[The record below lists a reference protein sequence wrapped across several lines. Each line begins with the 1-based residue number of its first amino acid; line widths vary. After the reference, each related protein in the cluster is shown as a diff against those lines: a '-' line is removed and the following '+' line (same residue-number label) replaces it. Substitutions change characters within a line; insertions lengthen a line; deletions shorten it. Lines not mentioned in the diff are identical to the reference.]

1 MSDEP
6 MFQNIQL
13 VTDPRTGAVKGMN
26 IQLIYGQ
33 TEAEATILLR
43 PDQSLPSTDDS
54 IRQEILRLG
63 EALQTAAKSPL
74 GVSSRH
80 PARK

>member
-6 MFQNIQL
+6 IFHNIQL
-13 VTDPRTGAVKGMN
+13 VTDPRTGVVKGMT
-26 IQLIYGQ
+26 IQLSYGL

-43 PDQSLPSTDDS
+43 PDQAIPSTDDS
-54 IRQEILRLG
+54 IREEILRLG
-63 EALQTAAKSPL
+63 EAILTAANSPL
-74 GVSSRH
+74 SVSSHH